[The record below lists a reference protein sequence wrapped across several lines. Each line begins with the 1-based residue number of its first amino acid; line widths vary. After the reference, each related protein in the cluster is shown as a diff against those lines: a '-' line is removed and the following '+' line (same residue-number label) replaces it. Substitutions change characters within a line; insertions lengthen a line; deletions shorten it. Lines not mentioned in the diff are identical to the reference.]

1 MANHAGGIS
10 IITFVV
16 ALAVSMGYYQFVYLP
31 EANAKPIIP
40 EAVKE
45 PKDTA
50 KVTIV
55 EGASQPSA
63 SRSFDPKEARAVLG
77 LSNKVVWTSKD
88 TIPHT
93 VTSDTDYKDPYSGP
107 FNSQE
112 RPAEEG
118 GAFVM
123 PGKTYEF
130 LFTQEGEYAYHCAP
144 HPQMKGTVKVV
155 PNFA

>member
-10 IITFVV
+10 IIAFVV
-16 ALAVSMGYYQFVYLP
+16 ALAVSMGYYQFVYIP

-40 EAVKE
+40 TEIKE

-55 EGASQPSA
+55 EGAAQA
-63 SRSFDPKEARAVLG
+63 SNPKFFDPKEIRAVLG
-77 LSNKVVWTSKD
+77 LSNKVVWTNKD

-93 VTSDTDYKDPYSGP
+93 VTSDSDYKDPYSGS
-107 FNSQE
+107 FNSQD
-112 RPAEEG
+112 RPEAEG
-118 GAFVM
+118 GPFVM

-130 LFTQEGEYAYHCAP
+130 LFTQEGEYPYHCVP
-144 HPQMKGTVKVV
+144 HPHMKGIVKVV